1 MGVKQS
7 KQSVDIS
14 STPKK
19 GAGPDGDINNGKTAA
34 EVKEVEA
41 TKVNGAVEANGEAT
55 PANGEAKT
63 EDKKEVEAAAE
74 EKKEGEAEA
83 EKTEEKPEGEAAE
96 GNKDFLCSHSVI
108 AHKSNFSFRV

>member
-19 GAGPDGDINNGKTAA
+19 AGPEGDINNGKTAA

-41 TKVNGAVEANGEAT
+41 TKVNGVEGEVKANGEAT
-55 PANGEAKT
+55 PANGDAKAAEGEEGAAAATEAKD
-63 EDKKEVEAAAE
+63 E
-74 EKKEGEAEA
+74 EA
-83 EKTEEKPEGEAAE
+83 EKTEEAEQAE
-96 GNKDFLCSHSVI
+96 GTISVHVQPFPAFLLLHSE
-108 AHKSNFSFRV
+108 SF

>member
-19 GAGPDGDINNGKTAA
+19 AGPEGDINNGKTAA

-41 TKVNGAVEANGEAT
+41 TKVNGVEGEVKANGEAT
-55 PANGEAKT
+55 PANGDAK
-63 EDKKEVEAAAE
+63 AADAE
-74 EKKEGEAEA
+74 PEKKEGEEEAPAAEETKEA
-83 EKTEEKPEGEAAE
+83 EGE
-96 GNKDFLCSHSVI
+96 GNFIRHLCESVS
-108 AHKSNFSFRV
+108 A